1 MVAERR
7 LASSGTDKRPK
18 KNVHVGGGGAGGGG
32 GAPRALRTLSLLAA
46 RQRGTAS
53 PALPSSCRTSAPAT
67 AAAPGGTPERLAVF
81 RKIMGVAGGAKHEQ
95 LQRCTSVNSAELRTG
110 RCGLLRRGVE
120 PSLRKSDKHH
130 LDQPRHGF
138 IALLSTWDLVPP
150 HRGGAR
156 PGNWRVMRSPA
167 AVRIP
172 ASPPTVSPIRPYPHI
187 SLSCSPLLLG
197 MQDTANS
204 HHPSSDKNCTA
215 MAATKLR
222 RSLCAEVLKTL
233 RRPRPDAVSA
243 APAIES
249 P

>member
-172 ASPPTVSPIRPYPHI
+172 ASPPHRIPYPT
-187 SLSCSPLLLG
+187 LSPHLSLLLPF
-197 MQDTANS
+197 A
-204 HHPSSDKNCTA
+204 
-215 MAATKLR
+215 
-222 RSLCAEVLKTL
+222 
-233 RRPRPDAVSA
+233 PRNARYCEL
-243 APAIES
+243 AP
-249 P
+249 PLQ

>member
-1 MVAERR
+1 MSSCNVA
-7 LASSGTDKRPK
+7 LASTPPSC
-18 KNVHVGGGGAGGGG
+18 VQGGADCFDEGWSPPF
-32 GAPRALRTLSLLAA
+32 AKVISTTSTSLAMDSLPFCLH
-46 RQRGTAS
+46 GICVPAS
-53 PALPSSCRTSAPAT
+53 
-67 AAAPGGTPERLAVF
+67 
-81 RKIMGVAGGAKHEQ
+81 
-95 LQRCTSVNSAELRTG
+95 
-110 RCGLLRRGVE
+110 
-120 PSLRKSDKHH
+120 
-130 LDQPRHGF
+130 
-138 IALLSTWDLVPP
+138 